1 MAGRIVY
8 ECPVCQTE
16 KRDVNHWY
24 LVWPMS
30 LIGEPEFC
38 VRPWDDDIA
47 QNDPDVLT
55 VCGSAH
61 VHRLLG
67 QFLTE
72 RESVSA
78 TARQATLSL
87 VGQQEQAAP
96 ETPAAPENPLRHER
110 KPLEFAGPF
119 SPQAPAGTGIQPSPP
134 AFQERQEPPASQD
147 SAQPAAPAATENGME
162 GLT

>member
-72 RESVSA
+72 RESASA

-87 VGQQEQAAP
+87 VGQQEQAVP
-96 ETPAAPENPLRHER
+96 ETQAAPENPPRPER
-110 KPLEFAGPF
+110 KPLEWIDPF
-119 SPQAPAGTGIQPSPP
+119 VHPALTGTASQPSPP
-134 AFQERQEPPASQD
+134 AFQERQEPPASRD
-147 SAQPAAPAATENGME
+147 SVQPAAQAANENGME